1 MVAQTDAAAEDFLQ
15 YNIFFQYTKLLITR
29 VNFVDVFYIMDKMG
43 GMFSFLSVSIYCCIS
58 LIIYRQWNLSIFNQI
73 VEDET
78 QNSMDTGAEL
88 EKLKLEIKDKVRER
102 VT

>member
-1 MVAQTDAAAEDFLQ
+1 
-15 YNIFFQYTKLLITR
+15 
-29 VNFVDVFYIMDKMG
+29 MDKMG
-43 GMFSFLSVSIYCCIS
+43 GMFSFLTVSIYCCIS
-58 LIIYRQWNLSIFNQI
+58 LVIYRQWNLSIFNQI

-102 VT
+102 VSYKGIYGLHDSIANTDTKLILLEEQYL